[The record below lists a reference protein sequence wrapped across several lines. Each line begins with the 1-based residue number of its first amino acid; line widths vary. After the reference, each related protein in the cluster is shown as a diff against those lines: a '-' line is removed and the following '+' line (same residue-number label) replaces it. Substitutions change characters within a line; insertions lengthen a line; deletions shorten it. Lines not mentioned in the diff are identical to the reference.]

1 MKTGKV
7 CKYQIDKTIS
17 EIDYIVC
24 FVFLNRGTVEQGS
37 PYIMLSCFQHFFLN
51 NSVTLDIIELIFGN
65 GCPNAIFEHV
75 FEKKEEQ
82 IR

>member
-1 MKTGKV
+1 VLWGRHQTKTLS
-7 CKYQIDKTIS
+7 QRA
-17 EIDYIVC
+17 
-24 FVFLNRGTVEQGS
+24 VF
-37 PYIMLSCFQHFFLN
+37 YFISCFQHFFLN

>member
-1 MKTGKV
+1 MLRNSQS
-7 CKYQIDKTIS
+7 C
-17 EIDYIVC
+17 
-24 FVFLNRGTVEQGS
+24 LLTVVLS
-37 PYIMLSCFQHFFLN
+37 YKLSVSSCFQHFFLN

>member
-1 MKTGKV
+1 VAAIMPIL
-7 CKYQIDKTIS
+7 QICCFTLRASMSSSSSSSDG
-17 EIDYIVC
+17 IV
-24 FVFLNRGTVEQGS
+24 VSSSSST
-37 PYIMLSCFQHFFLN
+37 SCFQHFFLN

>member
-1 MKTGKV
+1 LW
-7 CKYQIDKTIS
+7 
-17 EIDYIVC
+17 IVC
-24 FVFLNRGTVEQGS
+24 FQLGFLTNKQDYLMQRADEKWF
-37 PYIMLSCFQHFFLN
+37 SCFQHFFLN